1 MELQIFKNEQF
12 GQVRMVEIE
21 GQPWLVG
28 KDVAEIL
35 GYERPAKAI
44 QDRVDEEDK
53 KLLDGK
59 TQSQFGIELGQRG
72 GWVINESGLYSLIL
86 SSKLPQAKEFKRW
99 VTSEVLPS
107 IRKHGMYATDQLLN
121 DPDLAIAAFQALK
134 AERTKNKEL
143 EVQNSKLQTE
153 LDEMK
158 PKADYVDVMLANKG
172 LISTTAIAKNYGE
185 SAKKFNLRLKD
196 LGIIFKQGKVWLP
209 YAKYHTKGYVH
220 IEPHPITHKNGMPDV
235 SLHTKWTVKG
245 HFFLYEILKDNGILP
260 LIEREDV
267 A

>member
-35 GYERPAKAI
+35 GYAKPLDAI
-44 QDRVDEEDK
+44 SRHVDEDDSVK
-53 KLLDGK
+53 YGLTDNLGR
-59 TQSQFGIELGQRG
+59 TQNTII
-72 GWVINESGLYSLIL
+72 INESGLYSLIL

-99 VTSEVLPS
+99 VTGEVLPS

-143 EVQNSKLQTE
+143 EVQNSKLQSE

-220 IEPHPITHKNGMPDV
+220 IEPHPITHKNGTPDV

>member
-35 GYERPAKAI
+35 GYAKPLDAI
-44 QDRVDEEDK
+44 SRHVDEDDSVK
-53 KLLDGK
+53 YGLTDNLGR
-59 TQSQFGIELGQRG
+59 TQNTII
-72 GWVINESGLYSLIL
+72 INESGLYSLIL

-99 VTSEVLPS
+99 VTGEVLPS

-143 EVQNSKLQTE
+143 EVQNSKLQSE

-185 SAKKFNLRLKD
+185 SAKKFSLRLKD

-220 IEPHPITHKNGMPDV
+220 IEPHPITHKNGTPDV

>member
-12 GQVRMVEIE
+12 GEVRMVEIE

-28 KDVAEIL
+28 KDIADIL
-35 GYERPAKAI
+35 GYVNSRDALAKH
-44 QDRVDEEDK
+44 VDEDDK
-53 KLLDGK
+53 LM
-59 TQSQFGIELGQRG
+59 SQIATAGQMRNQT
-72 GWVINESGLYSLIL
+72 VINESGLYSLIL

-107 IRKHGMYATDQLLN
+107 IRKYGMYATDQLLN

-143 EVQNSKLQTE
+143 EVQNSKLQSE

>member
-35 GYERPAKAI
+35 GYAKPLDAI
-44 QDRVDEEDK
+44 SRHVDEDDSVK
-53 KLLDGK
+53 YGLTDNLGR
-59 TQSQFGIELGQRG
+59 TQNTII
-72 GWVINESGLYSLIL
+72 INESGLYSLIL

-143 EVQNSKLQTE
+143 EVQNSKLQSE

-220 IEPHPITHKNGMPDV
+220 IEPHPITHKNGTPDV

>member
-12 GQVRMVEIE
+12 GQVRMVEID

-35 GYERPAKAI
+35 GYAKPLDAI
-44 QDRVDEEDK
+44 SRHVDEDDSVK
-53 KLLDGK
+53 YGLTDNLGR
-59 TQSQFGIELGQRG
+59 TQNTII
-72 GWVINESGLYSLIL
+72 INESGLYSLIL

-143 EVQNSKLQTE
+143 EVQNSKLQSE

>member
-28 KDVAEIL
+28 KDVADIL
-35 GYERPAKAI
+35 GYQNGSRDI
-44 QDRVDEEDK
+44 NRHVDEEDRQNYQN
-53 KLLDGK
+53 G
-59 TQSQFGIELGQRG
+59 TFGNRG
-72 GWVINESGLYSLIL
+72 AIIINESGLYSLIL

-143 EVQNSKLQTE
+143 EVQNSKLQSE

-220 IEPHPITHKNGMPDV
+220 IEPHPIIHKNGMPDV

>member
-28 KDVAEIL
+28 KDVADIL
-35 GYERPAKAI
+35 GYQNGSRDI
-44 QDRVDEEDK
+44 NRHVDEEDRQNYQN
-53 KLLDGK
+53 G
-59 TQSQFGIELGQRG
+59 TFGNRG
-72 GWVINESGLYSLIL
+72 VIIINESGLYSLIL

-143 EVQNSKLQTE
+143 EVQNSKLQSE

-220 IEPHPITHKNGMPDV
+220 IELHPITHKNGMPDV

>member
-35 GYERPAKAI
+35 GYTKPLDAI
-44 QDRVDEEDK
+44 SRHVDEDDSMK
-53 KLLDGK
+53 YGLTDNLGR
-59 TQSQFGIELGQRG
+59 TQNTII
-72 GWVINESGLYSLIL
+72 INESGLYSLIL

-134 AERTKNKEL
+134 AERTKSKEL
-143 EVQNSKLQTE
+143 EVQNSKLQSE

-220 IEPHPITHKNGMPDV
+220 IEPHPITHKNSMPDV

>member
-28 KDVAEIL
+28 KDVADIL
-35 GYERPAKAI
+35 GYAKPLDAI
-44 QDRVDEEDK
+44 SRHVDEDDSVK
-53 KLLDGK
+53 YGLTDNLGR
-59 TQSQFGIELGQRG
+59 TQNTII
-72 GWVINESGLYSLIL
+72 INESGLYSLIL

-143 EVQNSKLQTE
+143 EVQNSKLQSE

>member
-35 GYERPAKAI
+35 GYAKPLDAI
-44 QDRVDEEDK
+44 SRHVDEDDSVK
-53 KLLDGK
+53 YGLTDNLGR
-59 TQSQFGIELGQRG
+59 TQNTII
-72 GWVINESGLYSLIL
+72 INESGLYSLIL

-143 EVQNSKLQTE
+143 EVQNSKLQSE

>member
-35 GYERPAKAI
+35 GYAKPLDAI
-44 QDRVDEEDK
+44 SRHVDEDDSVK
-53 KLLDGK
+53 YGLTDNLGR
-59 TQSQFGIELGQRG
+59 TQNTII
-72 GWVINESGLYSLIL
+72 INESGLYSLIL

-143 EVQNSKLQTE
+143 EVQNNKLQSE

>member
-35 GYERPAKAI
+35 GYAKPLDAI
-44 QDRVDEEDK
+44 SRHVDEDDSVK
-53 KLLDGK
+53 YGLTDNLGR
-59 TQSQFGIELGQRG
+59 TQNTII
-72 GWVINESGLYSLIL
+72 INESGLYSLIL

-134 AERTKNKEL
+134 AERTKSKEL
-143 EVQNSKLQTE
+143 EVQNSKLQSE